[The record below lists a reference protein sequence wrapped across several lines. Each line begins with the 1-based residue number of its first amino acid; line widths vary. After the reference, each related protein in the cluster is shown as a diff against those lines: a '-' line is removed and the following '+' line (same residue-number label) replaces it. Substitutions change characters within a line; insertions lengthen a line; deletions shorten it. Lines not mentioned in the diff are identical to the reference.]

1 MSKSYFGYAERQ
13 ADSFV
18 NWAEIGKNVT
28 DMLRE
33 ESKIRED
40 KKAAI
45 DKATREFGETL
56 ANAPQGEHKS
66 ANEWALQYGSD
77 ATEAM
82 LMQERLLK
90 SGRLRPREYTIMRQN
105 LLDGTNQAFKLAKEY
120 QEEYK
125 TKMERYRENKS
136 QDLEVW
142 LAAQAEGFGDF
153 SKSQLYINPTNFQV
167 SVAMKE
173 RKVVDG
179 KEVFVMNQNPNE
191 FTSVNALRNRVK
203 GKFDRFDVQSAVKSV
218 VDSFGDEINSIERLG
233 TLYKTGSI
241 TETLDITKRKN
252 LPKDAQGIIMKF
264 EEAETKILETQLAN
278 EYNTSSILT
287 NTIKT
292 APNGKQYTYTYSKEE
307 RDKNPNLIL
316 LKDTNGG
323 LPVPEFTEEQY
334 NAALERLRLDARMQ
348 YDKKETMRPTPQAQ
362 LQERRPLSEGERDD
376 KRERDLANNFARNLV
391 DLLTGNK
398 QQKDQAAAYFASQQD
413 ILGVTPTSMGIS
425 IEDPGGAIA
434 FEYTKDGKTANPIE
448 LGSSMLR
455 MLNRKDETGKATIR
469 EDYIMDAFNRMI
481 GGRPLTTFDVGRKGR
496 EIPSYAEEVKQYTS
510 KNVKESFV
518 RNEPQQTADNL
529 NEAFGALGFVFTPK
543 EEGLFGQKDFIMVK
557 TPNSRAATEVP
568 IDDNT
573 SSTIE
578 SIIISSTSDDRAA
591 QSGIFPKKEI
601 LPGGGTPP
609 PAKKGTAA
617 DPEKKKRIQGY

>member
-233 TLYKTGSI
+233 TLYRTGSI

-292 APNGKQYTYTYSKEE
+292 APNGKQYTYTYSREE

-348 YDKKETMRPTPQAQ
+348 YDKKVEMRATPQAQ
-362 LQERRPLSEGERDD
+362 LQQSRPLSPGEEDD
-376 KRERDLANNFARNLV
+376 KREREMANNFARNLT
-391 DLLTGNK
+391 DLISGNK
-398 QQKDQAAAYFASQQD
+398 QQKEQAAKYFASQE
-413 ILGVTPTSMGIS
+413 GIS
-425 IEDPGGAIA
+425 NIIPTAQGITIQDESGAIP
-434 FEYTKDGKTANPIE
+434 FMYNQDGKVANPRE
-448 LGSSMLR
+448 LASAMLR
-455 MLNRKDETGKATIR
+455 MLNRKDQTSKAIR
-469 EDYIMDAFNRMI
+469 EDYIMDAFDRM
-481 GGRPLTTFDVGRKGR
+481 GGRRPLTTFEVGPTGR
-496 EIPSYAEEVKQYTS
+496 QTVSYAPEVKEYAS

-518 RNEPQQTADNL
+518 EDDPEKTAAALNKKFGSLGFTFTPMSSWGRDAITITPPVGEPIDISIDDDTSSSI
-529 NEAFGALGFVFTPK
+529 EAF
-543 EEGLFGQKDFIMVK
+543 
-557 TPNSRAATEVP
+557 
-568 IDDNT
+568 
-573 SSTIE
+573 
-578 SIIISSTSDDRAA
+578 IISNTSDDKAE
-591 QSGIFPKKEI
+591 QSGLFPKKSI
-601 LPGGGTPP
+601 LPGGSTAPTTGTTGP
-609 PAKKGTAA
+609 TA
-617 DPEKKKRIQGY
+617 DPVRKERIKNYN